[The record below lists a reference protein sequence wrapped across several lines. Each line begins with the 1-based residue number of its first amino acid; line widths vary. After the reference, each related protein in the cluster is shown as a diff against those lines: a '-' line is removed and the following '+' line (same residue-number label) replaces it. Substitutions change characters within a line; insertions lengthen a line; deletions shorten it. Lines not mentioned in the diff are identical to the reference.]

1 MARSANNNKI
11 SFWKWLPWLL
21 LLAMLTAFAWLFID
35 SQNNKKD
42 TWEPPRA
49 EQSPAERLQTSD
61 KPAPVTSY
69 HDAVARASQS
79 VVNIYTTQVVNN
91 HPYMDDPVLR
101 RFFEFHGGM
110 PQQEHGETNLGS
122 GVIVSADGFIVTNA
136 HVIEKADEI
145 TVAFND
151 GRKSRAK
158 VIGTDPD
165 SDLAVIKV
173 EMSGLT
179 PLAFRKAPIEVG
191 DVALAIGNPFGVG
204 QTVTQGII
212 SATDRTGLGVNK
224 FEDFI
229 QTDAA
234 INPGNSGGA
243 LVDAHGEL
251 VGINTVIFSRSGGSM
266 GIGFAIPT
274 GLVEQVMNAIIQ
286 DGRVRRGWLGIE
298 VQSQLRDPTQLE
310 TTTGVEVLNVIPGS
324 PSAKS
329 GLQVGDVIL
338 SIDDVEMTDANT
350 LIQYV
355 ARKSPDT
362 ILNAQVLRKN
372 GNQQVN
378 KQIQIL
384 LAERP
389 VQDSPEIPL
398 IEEPYLEEPQLDV
411 PNSRAQE
418 APISDEERA
427 RLREELIELF
437 EHDMRNRNG
446 Q

>member
-1 MARSANNNKI
+1 MSRPVNTKKTSVLT
-11 SFWKWLPWLL
+11 WLPWLL
-21 LLAMLTAFAWLFID
+21 LVALLVAFAWLFTSYQSEQD
-35 SQNNKKD
+35 AAWQ
-42 TWEPPRA
+42 PPRA
-49 EQSPAERLQTSD
+49 EPVQQETQPPTD
-61 KPAPVTSY
+61 TPAPVVSY

-110 PQQEHGETNLGS
+110 PEQEHGETNLGS
-122 GVIVSADGFIVTNA
+122 GVIVSQDGYIVTNA

-145 TVAFND
+145 TVSFND
-151 GRKSRAK
+151 GRRSRALI
-158 VIGTDPD
+158 IGTDPD

-173 EMSGLT
+173 DMTGLT
-179 PLAFRKAPIEVG
+179 PLAFRSKPIEVG
-191 DVALAIGNPFGVG
+191 DIALAIGNPFGVG

-212 SATDRTGLGVNK
+212 SATGRTGLGVNK

-243 LVDAHGEL
+243 LVDAYGQL
-251 VGINTVIFSRSGGSM
+251 VGINTLNFSRSVGSM

-274 GLVEQVMNAIIQ
+274 SLVEQVMNALIK

-298 VQSQLRDPTQLE
+298 IQSKLRDPTQLD
-310 TTTGVEVLNVIPGS
+310 TTTGVEVLNVIPES

-338 SIDDVEMTDANT
+338 SIDGVEMTDANT

-355 ARKSPDT
+355 ARKAPDT
-362 ILNAQVLRKN
+362 VLNAQVLRTM
-372 GNQQVN
+372 GNKQVN
-378 KQIQIL
+378 KQIQIIL
-384 LAERP
+384 TERP
-389 VQDSPEIPL
+389 PQETVEAPL
-398 IEEPYLEEPQLDV
+398 IDQPYLEEPSAGERLDDSGNGT
-411 PNSRAQE
+411 PMTE
-418 APISDEERA
+418 EERL
-427 RLREELIELF
+427 RLREELMQLF
-437 EHDMRNRNG
+437 EKDAARN
-446 Q
+446 QP